1 MPASCSRCNR
11 MKLFEKGWIS
21 ESGKL
26 YCPDCWAIILTERE
40 AEMRKFK
47 EELKRWSE
55 EAKCKQDRI
64 MVQIDEIR
72 QQLELYSSGK
82 MPLQD
87 EFTATSIILA
97 QYGLSCIDNTLAIK
111 ENDLKRL
118 EENFERII
126 IPVVKPIVVALNRI
140 TMQDNSTN
148 INDLIHLCFEL
159 TKASDLISLRYI
171 DCTEFPVDIMIQLF
185 KIDQETTLKQLNQIV
200 CDQIIDPRVKN
211 VFIVA
216 LCRIGD
222 KRSVDTLLNV
232 LKEDNDDWG
241 MINSSACGLAD
252 ISDERAVMSI
262 IGAVERHI
270 YSGNFGD
277 WKVRDYIAECIGKLV
292 RPGTNLYQEIC
303 NKWKQLKETFGDTE
317 LDTTK
322 RWAVLPVLEKV
333 LVDSGGYEAVEIA
346 AEWARSGNNEV
357 ALKGTKTLAN
367 LDYEEALDVLC
378 YILVTPCEV
387 YDEGDFWD
395 KRYHYLNNEQRV
407 LAAKALAQRDCP
419 KVRAALQNAASDKE
433 TEVRDVV
440 RQLLSNL

>member
-1 MPASCSRCNR
+1 MPARCSRCNR
-11 MKLFEKGWIS
+11 LKLFEKGWVS
-21 ESGKL
+21 DSGKL

-55 EAKCKQDRI
+55 EAKCKQDQSRA
-64 MVQIDEIR
+64 QIYEIR
-72 QQLELYSSGK
+72 QQLELYSSCK

-97 QYGLSCIDNTLAIK
+97 RYGLSCIDNTLAIK
-111 ENDLKRL
+111 DNDLKRL

-148 INDLIHLCFEL
+148 INDLIHLCLEL
-159 TKASDLISLRYI
+159 TKASDIRLIYVSDI
-171 DCTEFPVDIMIQLF
+171 EFPVDIMIQLF
-185 KIDQETTLKQLNQIV
+185 KIDHETTLKQLNQIV
-200 CDQIIDPRVKN
+200 FDPNIDSRVKN
-211 VFIVA
+211 IFIVA
-216 LCRIGD
+216 LGRTGD

-232 LKEDNDDWG
+232 LKEDNDDGG

-252 ISDERAVMSI
+252 LGDERSVMPI
-262 IGAVERHI
+262 IGAVERRI

-277 WKVRDYIAECIGKLV
+277 WKARNYIAERIGKLV
-292 RPGTNLYQEIC
+292 RPGTDLYQEIC
-303 NKWKQLKETFGDTE
+303 NKWRQLKKIYGVTE
-317 LDTTK
+317 LDVTIKYTL
-322 RWAVLPVLEKV
+322 LPVLEKV

-346 AEWARSGNNEV
+346 TEWARSGNNEV
-357 ALKGTKTLAN
+357 ALKGTKALAN

-395 KRYHYLNNEQRV
+395 KRYHYLNNEQRI
-407 LAAKALAQRDCP
+407 LAARALARRGGS
-419 KVRAALQNAASDKE
+419 KARAALQNAVLDKE
-433 TEVRDVV
+433 PAVREVV

>member
-97 QYGLSCIDNTLAIK
+97 QYGLSCIDNALAIK

-140 TMQDNSTN
+140 TMQDDSTN
-148 INDLIHLCFEL
+148 INDLIYLCL
-159 TKASDLISLRYI
+159 DLIKVRDIHLMYVSDI
-171 DCTEFPVDIMIQLF
+171 EFPVDIMIQLF
-185 KIDQETTLKQLNQIV
+185 KVDRATTLKKLCQIV
-200 CDQIIDPRVKN
+200 CDSNVEPRVKN
-211 VFIVA
+211 IFITA
-216 LCRIGD
+216 LGRIGD
-222 KRSVDTLLNV
+222 KKSVDTLLNL
-232 LKEDNDDWG
+232 LKEDNNDWG
-241 MINSSACGLAD
+241 MINSAACALAD
-252 ISDERAVMSI
+252 IGDERAVITI
-262 IGAVERHI
+262 IGAIERHLFT
-270 YSGNFGD
+270 GNFQD
-277 WKVRDYIAECIGKLV
+277 WTARDYIAERIGKLV

-317 LDTTK
+317 LNTTK

-357 ALKGTKTLAN
+357 ALKGTKALAN

-419 KVRAALQNAASDKE
+419 KARVVLQNVASDKE